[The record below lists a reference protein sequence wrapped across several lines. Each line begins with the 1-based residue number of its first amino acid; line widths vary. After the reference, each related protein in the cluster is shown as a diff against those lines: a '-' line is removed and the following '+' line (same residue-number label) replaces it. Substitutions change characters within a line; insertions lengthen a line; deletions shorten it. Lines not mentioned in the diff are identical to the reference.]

1 MGGEIEITYLK
12 GRSGMGE
19 GTNNT
24 CRIGVYVCHCGL
36 NIAGVIDCEAVAETA
51 TGLPDVVIAKHDSY
65 LCSEPGQNLIKKD
78 IQEAGLNRIV
88 VASCSPRL
96 HEPTFRRCISE
107 AGLNPYLLEM
117 ANLRE
122 QCSWVHGHDRIG
134 ATTKANDLVR
144 SAVARARRLET
155 RAEMDVPIR
164 RSTLVIGGGV
174 TGIQS
179 ALDLADSGYK
189 VILVEKQ
196 PTIGGIMA
204 RLDKTFPTMD
214 CSI

>member
-1 MGGEIEITYLK
+1 MQEQASNDG
-12 GRSGMGE
+12 
-19 GTNNT
+19 

-36 NIAGVIDCEAVAETA
+36 NIAGVVDCEAVAEYA
-51 TGLPDVVIAKHDSY
+51 KGLPDVVISQSDAY

-78 IQEAGLNRIV
+78 IEENGLNRIV

-96 HEPTFRRCISE
+96 HEPTFRHCLSE

-122 QCSWVHGHDRIG
+122 QCSWVHAQDHDA
-134 ATTKANDLVR
+134 ATLKAKDLVR
-144 SAVARARRLET
+144 SAVARAERLNAREEL
-155 RAEMDVPIR
+155 AVPVER
-164 RSTLVIGGGV
+164 KTLVIGGGV
-174 TGIQS
+174 AGIQA
-179 ALDLADSGYK
+179 ALDLADSGYQ
-189 VILVEKQ
+189 VILVEKE
-196 PTIGGIMA
+196 PSIGGVMA